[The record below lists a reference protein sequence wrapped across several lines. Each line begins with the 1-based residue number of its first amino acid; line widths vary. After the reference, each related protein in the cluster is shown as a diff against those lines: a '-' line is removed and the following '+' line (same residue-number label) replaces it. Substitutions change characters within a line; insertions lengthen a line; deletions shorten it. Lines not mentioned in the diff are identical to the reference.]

1 MLLNLHVKNMALIRE
16 LDVDFTGGLNILS
29 GETGAGKSIIL
40 GSINVALGM
49 QGFKGFARED
59 ADSALVELV
68 FSAETEAIR
77 QKMLELDLPLEDGQL
92 ILSRRMVNNRSI
104 SKVNGETVPVSVIRE
119 LASVLIDIHGQH
131 EHQSLL
137 YQKNHLKI
145 LDEFAGAQLQ
155 PLKEK
160 GAVLYEAYAAHKK
173 ELESARLDEAQRK
186 KEFDFLQY
194 EVEEIDNCNLRP
206 NEDEELEQQ
215 FKRLANARRIA
226 QDASEAYQLLSEG
239 RENASDFVS
248 RALQRIMAVSAYDEH
263 LSNLNNQLAEVE
275 SLLTDFNRELSDYLE
290 ELTFDEKEF
299 SQVEERLDTIN
310 RMKTKYGNSIE
321 QILAYRE
328 EKEARLQQLLDYD
341 TYLAKLEK
349 QYKESE
355 QRLRENAEAMSEI
368 RTCFAKKLSAVIQ
381 EELQDL
387 NFLETKFAIRVEQTA
402 EPGANGFDEVCFLI
416 SLNPGLPLRPIQEE
430 LQDLNF
436 LETKFAIR
444 VEQTAEP
451 GANGFDEVCFLI
463 SLNPGLP
470 LRPLA
475 DVASGGE
482 LSRIMLA
489 LKTVLAEKD
498 EMPTLIFD
506 EIDVGISGRT
516 AQKVSEKMA
525 LIARNHQVLCIT
537 HLAQIASMADS
548 HFLIEKTVQDGRTV
562 TRIRTLEREESIE
575 ELARILGGAQITEL
589 TMQSAREMKE
599 LAETAKKY

>member
-92 ILSRRMVNNRSI
+92 ILSRRMANNRSI

-160 GAVLYEAYAAHKK
+160 GAVLYEAYAANKK

-416 SLNPGLPLRPIQEE
+416 SLNPGLPLRP
-430 LQDLNF
+430 
-436 LETKFAIR
+436 
-444 VEQTAEP
+444 
-451 GANGFDEVCFLI
+451 
-463 SLNPGLP
+463 
-470 LRPLA
+470 LA

-548 HFLIEKTVQDGRTV
+548 HFLIEKIVQDGRTV
-562 TRIRTLEREESIE
+562 TRIRTLEREESVE

>member
-119 LASVLIDIHGQH
+119 LTSVLIDIHGQH

-155 PLKEK
+155 PLKQK

-194 EVEEIDNCNLRP
+194 EMEEIDNCNLRP

-248 RALQRIMAVSAYDEH
+248 RALQRIMAVSPYDEH

-402 EPGANGFDEVCFLI
+402 EPGANGFD
-416 SLNPGLPLRPIQEE
+416 
-430 LQDLNF
+430 D
-436 LETKFAIR
+436 
-444 VEQTAEP
+444 
-451 GANGFDEVCFLI
+451 VCFLI

>member
-416 SLNPGLPLRPIQEE
+416 SLNPGLPLRP
-430 LQDLNF
+430 
-436 LETKFAIR
+436 
-444 VEQTAEP
+444 
-451 GANGFDEVCFLI
+451 
-463 SLNPGLP
+463 
-470 LRPLA
+470 LA

>member
-1 MLLNLHVKNMALIRE
+1 MLLNLHVKNMALICE
-16 LDVDFTGGLNILS
+16 LDVDFTEGLNILS

-49 QGFKGFARED
+49 QSFKGFARED

-68 FSAETEAIR
+68 FSAETAAIR
-77 QKMLELDLPLEDGQL
+77 QKMEQLDLPLEDGQL
-92 ILSRRMVNNRSI
+92 ILSRRMANNRSI

-155 PLKEK
+155 PLKEN
-160 GAVLYEAYAAHKK
+160 GAVLYETYAACKK
-173 ELESARLDEAQRK
+173 ELESARLDETQRR
-186 KEFDFLQY
+186 KELDFLQY
-194 EVEEIDNCNLRP
+194 EVEEIDNCNLHP
-206 NEDEELEQQ
+206 GEDESLEQQ
-215 FKRLANARRIA
+215 FKRMANAKRIA

-239 RENASDFVS
+239 RENASDLVS
-248 RALQRIMAVSAYDEH
+248 RALQRIAAVGAYDER
-263 LSNLNNQLAEVE
+263 LSVLNDQLAEVE

-290 ELTFDEKEF
+290 ELTFDEQEF

-310 RMKTKYGNSIE
+310 HMKTKYGNSIA
-321 QILAYRE
+321 QILAYRD
-328 EKEARLQQLLDYD
+328 EKEARLQQLFDYD

-349 QYKESE
+349 QYEESE
-355 QRLRENAEAMSEI
+355 QRLRENAQAMSKI
-368 RTCFAKKLSAVIQ
+368 RARFAEQLSVVIQ

-402 EPGANGFDEVCFLI
+402 ALGANGFDEVCFLI
-416 SLNPGLPLRPIQEE
+416 SLNPG
-430 LQDLNF
+430 
-436 LETKFAIR
+436 
-444 VEQTAEP
+444 
-451 GANGFDEVCFLI
+451 
-463 SLNPGLP
+463 SP

-498 EMPTLIFD
+498 EMPSLIFD

-525 LIARNHQVLCIT
+525 LIGRNHQVLCIT

-548 HFLIEKTVQDGRTV
+548 HFLIEKTVQDGKTM
-562 TRIRTLEREESIE
+562 TRIRPLEKEESIE

>member
-16 LDVDFTGGLNILS
+16 LDVDFTEGLNILS

-49 QGFKGFARED
+49 QSFKGFARED

-68 FSAETEAIR
+68 FSAETAAIR
-77 QKMLELDLPLEDGQL
+77 QKMEQLDLPLEDGQL
-92 ILSRRMVNNRSI
+92 ILSRRMANNRSI

-155 PLKEK
+155 PLKEN
-160 GAVLYEAYAAHKK
+160 GAVLYETYAACKK
-173 ELESARLDEAQRK
+173 ELESARLDETQRR
-186 KEFDFLQY
+186 KELDFLQY
-194 EVEEIDNCNLRP
+194 EVEEIDNCNLHP
-206 NEDEELEQQ
+206 GEDESLEQQ
-215 FKRLANARRIA
+215 FKRMANAKRIA

-239 RENASDFVS
+239 RENASDLVS
-248 RALQRIMAVSAYDEH
+248 RALQRIAAVGAYDER
-263 LSNLNNQLAEVE
+263 LSVLNDQLAEVE

-290 ELTFDEKEF
+290 ELTFDEQEF

-310 RMKTKYGNSIE
+310 HMKIKYGNSIA
-321 QILAYRE
+321 QILAYRD
-328 EKEARLQQLLDYD
+328 EKEARLQQLFDYD

-349 QYKESE
+349 QYEESE
-355 QRLRENAEAMSEI
+355 QRLRENAQAMSKI
-368 RTCFAKKLSAVIQ
+368 RARFAEQLSVVIQ

-402 EPGANGFDEVCFLI
+402 ALGANGFDEVCFLI
-416 SLNPGLPLRPIQEE
+416 SLNPG
-430 LQDLNF
+430 
-436 LETKFAIR
+436 
-444 VEQTAEP
+444 
-451 GANGFDEVCFLI
+451 
-463 SLNPGLP
+463 SP

-498 EMPTLIFD
+498 EMPSLIFD

-525 LIARNHQVLCIT
+525 LIGRNHQVLCIT

-548 HFLIEKTVQDGRTV
+548 HFLIEKTVQDGKTM
-562 TRIRTLEREESIE
+562 TRIRPLEKEESIE